1 MFTKTLLLTFAA
13 SASAINVCIDAIAVF
28 AFGALVVAGLAV
40 VRAMAAKK
48 SAAEPAAAADE
59 PAAAML

>member
-1 MFTKTLLLTFAA
+1 ML
-13 SASAINVCIDAIAVF
+13 

-48 SAAEPAAAADE
+48 SAAEPAAPADE